1 MLVRHSPVAWFSGF
15 ALAGLGAALTGCA
28 GESAPAK
35 EPAPPPPAATAE
47 PVEPVPAPTNEGAPA
62 PTAAEPGPTAP
73 EEGEASPA
81 PGAGRL
87 AFVACE
93 EPRKTMCTREYRP
106 VCGEVD
112 TGVRCIKEPCPS
124 TERKT
129 YSNACEACADKKV
142 VGYFAAACDA
152 IESGKTP

>member
-1 MLVRHSPVAWFSGF
+1 M
-15 ALAGLGAALTGCA
+15 
-28 GESAPAK
+28 
-35 EPAPPPPAATAE
+35 
-47 PVEPVPAPTNEGAPA
+47 
-62 PTAAEPGPTAP
+62 
-73 EEGEASPA
+73 
-81 PGAGRL
+81 
-87 AFVACE
+87 ACE
-93 EPRKTMCTREYRP
+93 EPRKPLCTREYKP

-152 IESGKTP
+152 IESGKAP